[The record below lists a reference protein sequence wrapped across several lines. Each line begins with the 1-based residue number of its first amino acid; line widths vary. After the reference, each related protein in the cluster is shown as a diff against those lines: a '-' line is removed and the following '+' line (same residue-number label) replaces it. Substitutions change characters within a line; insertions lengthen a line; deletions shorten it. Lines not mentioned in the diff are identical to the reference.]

1 MSSAL
6 QVDPTTLLCISE
18 NMFVHN
24 NSKHGRRAKR
34 LDPTE
39 GKYYNCEYL
48 VSMNQTS
55 KRCLTISGMEGEG
68 IVDNRR
74 KCLTAAKFLFPSSS
88 ASACCKISWTERL
101 ILRKQDLSKL
111 LTYTIDPKIV
121 AVACKCLLLPCIDIK
136 W

>member
-1 MSSAL
+1 MCGCL
-6 QVDPTTLLCISE
+6 KIRKQVVVSPVPSVEGQLLAVSD

-88 ASACCKISWTERL
+88 ASACCKISWLGLPGLNDLFYVSKNCSL
-101 ILRKQDLSKL
+101 IQ
-111 LTYTIDPKIV
+111 
-121 AVACKCLLLPCIDIK
+121 
-136 W
+136 

>member
-1 MSSAL
+1 MSPVPSVEG
-6 QVDPTTLLCISE
+6 QLLAVSD

-55 KRCLTISGMEGEG
+55 KRCLTMSGIEG
-68 IVDNRR
+68 IVLGESA
-74 KCLTAAKFLFPSSS
+74 CLQVPSSS
-88 ASACCKISWTERL
+88 LYRYKMV
-101 ILRKQDLSKL
+101 K
-111 LTYTIDPKIV
+111 
-121 AVACKCLLLPCIDIK
+121 
-136 W
+136 